1 MQRAARRPTTSGI
14 SVLLVCVSFCLLW
27 GHGGATTCLRFLES
41 WDARQGGIRV
51 KTEDELSMPAEK
63 PGYASDIPA
72 PQLVFS
78 FFVIF
83 RVIIS
88 YFIRCNS
95 RGRHGWGAL
104 SKTVENGVGMTHL
117 FCKHCAA
124 ASSKGVGWSSF
135 TLHAASSFCRGLRF
149 LGESSKEGTTT
160 RFMVLFKAR

>member
-1 MQRAARRPTTSGI
+1 MPFKRHTRHDR
-14 SVLLVCVSFCLLW
+14 VLLEDVCRTIDN
-27 GHGGATTCLRFLES
+27 TTASVDGVMEAPRLVCAFLES

-72 PQLVFS
+72 PQPVFF

-83 RVIIS
+83 RVVIS

-95 RGRHGWGAL
+95 RERHGWGAL

-124 ASSKGVGWSSF
+124 ASSQSVGSSSF
-135 TLHAASSFCRGLRF
+135 SLHAARSFCGGLRF
-149 LGESSKEGTTT
+149 LGE
-160 RFMVLFKAR
+160 RKAL